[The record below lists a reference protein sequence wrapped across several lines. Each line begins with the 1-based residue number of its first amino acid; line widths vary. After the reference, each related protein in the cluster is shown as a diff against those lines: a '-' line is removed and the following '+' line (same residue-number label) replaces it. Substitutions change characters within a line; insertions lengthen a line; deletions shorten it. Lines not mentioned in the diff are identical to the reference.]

1 MVGMKGREA
10 VEKVLQVEG
19 LSKNFGGV
27 RAVDNLSF
35 DVERGQ
41 ICAIIGPNGS
51 GKTTCINMITGGSGT
66 NFGPSHVHG
75 PRYHALVEAGNL
87 EVGHYTHISEFEAV
101 EHASRSRPCA
111 GFEVLQDRS

>member
-1 MVGMKGREA
+1 MKGREA
-10 VEKVLQVEG
+10 VEKVLQVES

-51 GKTTCINMITGGSGT
+51 GKTTCINMITGVLEPTSGR
-66 NFGPSHVHG
+66 V
-75 PRYHALVEAGNL
+75 
-87 EVGHYTHISEFEAV
+87 IFEGCDITPL
-101 EHASRSRPCA
+101 SRPEISKL
-111 GFEVLQDRS
+111 GVTRTFQNLR